1 MKLSDIK
8 NNAIHVPNSTKSNE
22 KLNII
27 IVNTENNG
35 KRIKFS
41 KSLLNEL
48 GNTNFIDIYIEDK
61 NVYFVP
67 DENGSKIN
75 KGGILYNSNAVNMIT
90 EALKLDFSDKTSQSI
105 SVKIIKDENTDE
117 KYATVTND

>member
-48 GNTNFIDIYIEDK
+48 GNTNFIDIYID
-61 NVYFVP
+61 Y
-67 DENGSKIN
+67 
-75 KGGILYNSNAVNMIT
+75 LT
-90 EALKLDFSDKTSQSI
+90 E
-105 SVKIIKDENTDE
+105 TDE
-117 KYATVTND
+117 EFEKSINDRMEMLKEQLVSNK